1 MLHPTVARKLSDLA
15 GQSSL
20 TMKPAYACLLGGP
33 VLFLAL
39 EGASHSI
46 LRLKSI
52 LQQSS
57 PGNAFSHSSMLNVSS
72 LAVVLTWNWIMLIS

>member
-1 MLHPTVARKLSDLA
+1 MLHPTVARKLADLA

-20 TMKPAYACLLGGP
+20 SMKPSNTVLLGGP

-52 LQQSS
+52 LQQSVS
-57 PGNAFSHSSMLNVSS
+57 TGAYSHSSMLAVS
-72 LAVVLTWNWIMLIS
+72 AN

>member
-1 MLHPTVARKLSDLA
+1 MVARKLADLA

-20 TMKPAYACLLGGP
+20 SMKPTNAALLGGP

-57 PGNAFSHSSMLNVSS
+57 SGSVYSHSNMLNVSTIYIVQRRTI
-72 LAVVLTWNWIMLIS
+72 L